1 MTPRPRK
8 QQPGMPEHIDVTK
21 LPTGVYW
28 DASGHGRWYV
38 FEEVAGRKKRKT
50 VAGPQARL
58 SDLHQIADRRAP
70 DGRGT
75 VAWLCAQY
83 QDSPKFRNLA
93 EGTKKAYSY
102 ARDVLLAQRTASGG
116 AVGELVA
123 DKLRT
128 HHLQRLVDRIE
139 SEGTPTKANQVK
151 RYASIVFRW
160 GLNRGL
166 IASNPAQGLEQAKER
181 PRQRLPTTAAYDR
194 VLSLAKQGGQLTA
207 RTPGSVA
214 PYLWIVM
221 ELGYLCRLRGIET
234 LTLTEA
240 AATADGLVTNRRKG
254 SRDSVVLWD
263 ERLRAAWDAA
273 LSQRAAI
280 VQARRLPV
288 AMRPDDRRVFLAEG
302 GEPLTKHGLDSAWQR
317 LIRRA
322 IADGVITADE
332 RFSLHDLKRKGGT
345 DAAGNKGERQD
356 ALGVSDAM
364 MKVYDKSKPRVKPS
378 GSQQ

>member
-1 MTPRPRK
+1 
-8 QQPGMPEHIDVTK
+8 MP
-21 LPTGVYW
+21 
-28 DASGHGRWYV
+28 
-38 FEEVAGRKKRKT
+38 
-50 VAGPQARL
+50 
-58 SDLHQIADRRAP
+58 
-70 DGRGT
+70 
-75 VAWLCAQY
+75 
-83 QDSPKFRNLA
+83 
-93 EGTKKAYSY
+93 
-102 ARDVLLAQRTASGG
+102 G
-116 AVGELVA
+116 AVVRC
-123 DKLRT
+123 RT
-128 HHLQRLVDRIE
+128 GS
-139 SEGTPTKANQVK
+139 SEM
-151 RYASIVFRW
+151 
-160 GLNRGL
+160 
-166 IASNPAQGLEQAKER
+166 
-181 PRQRLPTTAAYDR
+181 
-194 VLSLAKQGGQLTA
+194 
-207 RTPGSVA
+207 
-214 PYLWIVM
+214 WIVM

-254 SRDSVVLWD
+254 SRDSLVLWD

-288 AMRPDDRRVFLAEG
+288 AMRPEDRRVFLAEG

-345 DAAGNKGERQD
+345 DAAGNKSERQD

-378 GSQQ
+378 GSQP